1 MQRACLARMKPWV
14 QSLALHEIELIGTAL
29 SSRHLGSGGRNI
41 RSSKVIF
48 SYVLRSRAPWD
59 TLDHRLSQQEKKKKI
74 ITLIVYICVLRCA
87 CVYRTENTF
96 GCCFSGTV
104 HLSSLNYT
112 LLVCLFCLCAHVH
125 DMVHVWRSENNSLTS
140 VLSSHCVGPRD

>member
-1 MQRACLARMKPWV
+1 MQRACLAHMKPWV
-14 QSLALHEIELIGTAL
+14 QSLALYEIELVGTVL
-29 SSRHLGSGGRNI
+29 SSRHLGSGGRDI

-59 TLDHRLSQQEKKKKI
+59 TLDYRLSPQKKKKI
-74 ITLIVYICVLRCA
+74 ITLIVCVYMCA
-87 CVYRTENTF
+87 PVCMCVYRTENTF

-104 HLSSLNYT
+104 HLSRLNCT

-125 DMVHVWRSENNSLTS
+125 MVHVWSSENNSLTS
-140 VLSSHCVGPRD
+140 LLSSHCVGPRD